1 MNSEK
6 INSILIRLIILL
18 ILFVLLKYKINI
30 DLCKA
35 NLEKRLLRFIKYN
48 KKIKMINN
56 ITNYLNSIKHYV
68 NLINKNQLK
77 PIQYNYTVNNPKISL
92 ISPIFNKEKYL
103 KSLIISIQ
111 YQYVSEIE
119 IIFVDD
125 SSTDNSVKVINEFSK
140 NDKRIKLIKNKI
152 NKGTLYS
159 RSQGALLSKGEYII
173 FIDSDDLILRE
184 GLYNSYNYI
193 KKKDLSMIQFNTIFK
208 RNDTYELTIRY
219 YKYEKIIN
227 QPILSNIFYYNEL
240 TKKADELN
248 TALWDKLINREI
260 AVKAVDF
267 IGKEYYNEYI
277 PIENDVILLF
287 SIFQMAKSYQ
297 YINETGYF
305 YIRTHNDSITNS
317 WKIPKIASSVVHGL
331 FVNIKFLYEKSNNN
345 SISKLFSIFKLR
357 QSFIR
362 YIICFKK
369 AEKEYEFIK
378 KVLNLLLKSTY
389 IPKNDKFYISTIDA
403 AISLFY
409 MNISSN
415 SKII

>member
-1 MNSEK
+1 
-6 INSILIRLIILL
+6 
-18 ILFVLLKYKINI
+18 
-30 DLCKA
+30 
-35 NLEKRLLRFIKYN
+35 
-48 KKIKMINN
+48 
-56 ITNYLNSIKHYV
+56 
-68 NLINKNQLK
+68 
-77 PIQYNYTVNNPKISL
+77 
-92 ISPIFNKEKYL
+92 
-103 KSLIISIQ
+103 
-111 YQYVSEIE
+111 
-119 IIFVDD
+119 
-125 SSTDNSVKVINEFSK
+125 
-140 NDKRIKLIKNKI
+140 
-152 NKGTLYS
+152 
-159 RSQGALLSKGEYII
+159 
-173 FIDSDDLILRE
+173 
-184 GLYNSYNYI
+184 
-193 KKKDLSMIQFNTIFK
+193 MIQFNTIFK

>member
-6 INSILIRLIILL
+6 INSILIRLIIL
-18 ILFVLLKYKINI
+18 FVLFKYKINI
-30 DLCKA
+30 DLCKV

>member
-1 MNSEK
+1 
-6 INSILIRLIILL
+6 
-18 ILFVLLKYKINI
+18 
-30 DLCKA
+30 
-35 NLEKRLLRFIKYN
+35 
-48 KKIKMINN
+48 
-56 ITNYLNSIKHYV
+56 
-68 NLINKNQLK
+68 
-77 PIQYNYTVNNPKISL
+77 
-92 ISPIFNKEKYL
+92 
-103 KSLIISIQ
+103 
-111 YQYVSEIE
+111 VSEIE

-173 FIDSDDLILRE
+173 FIDSDYLILRE

-378 KVLNLLLKSTY
+378 NALEKQ
-389 IPKNDKFYISTIDA
+389 IPKKPIRVGYCICPNCNEELYTEVYDPSYCENCGQALDW
-403 AISLFY
+403 
-409 MNISSN
+409 
-415 SKII
+415 SKENE